1 MAVKINIDSILKRS
15 PIQRVL
21 ILVVLCAILAGIGYF
36 LLISPKV
43 DDVARLKSELNS
55 VTAKVKEN
63 RTIASDI
70 GRYNKEKAEL
80 QAKLA
85 KSLERLPNEKEIP
98 NLIDSISKAV
108 KTSGLEIF
116 LFKPQSEIPRGFYA
130 EVPIKMNVKG
140 EFTSLYDF
148 CYRVSKLPRIVN
160 ISGLNV
166 KSIKDGSPPV
176 LEANFVVTTFRFVPE
191 DKRSSEDVGEKGR
204 KGRRRK

>member
-1 MAVKINIDSILKRS
+1 MAVKINIESILKRS

-21 ILVVLCAILAGIGYF
+21 ILAVLCAVIAGLGYF

-43 DDVARLKSELNS
+43 DQVSRLKSELVG
-55 VTAKVKEN
+55 VTAKVNEN

-70 GRYNKEKAEL
+70 GRYTKEKAEL
-80 QAKLA
+80 QTKLA

-98 NLIDSISKAV
+98 NLIDSISQAV

-140 EFTSLYDF
+140 GFSSLYDF
-148 CYRVSKLPRIVN
+148 CYKVSRLPRIVN

-166 KSIKDGSPPV
+166 KVTREGPPPV

-191 DKRSSEDVGEKGR
+191 DKRSGEEGSVKGR